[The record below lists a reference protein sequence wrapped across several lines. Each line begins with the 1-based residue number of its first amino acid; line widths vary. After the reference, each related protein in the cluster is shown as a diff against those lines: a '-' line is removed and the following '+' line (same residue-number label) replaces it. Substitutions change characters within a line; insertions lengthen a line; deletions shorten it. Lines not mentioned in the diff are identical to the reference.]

1 MIILR
6 NKYNYIP
13 VVVQQQSTETG
24 NLDAYKAGKIRP
36 TMAGLSDSKYTAKDC
51 TVMLGIT
58 NPYSFEIP
66 EYLGYNIQKLKGNA
80 RFLEVVLNRNGQSN
94 GICPLYFDGAVNFYK
109 ELPLPNDVI
118 NMNKV
123 YNSLSE
129 LKKNTID
136 KVFFLFNRNKS
147 EKDIDK
153 KKRVFNFANFL
164 KNGKLYNYF
173 RSKWN
178 W

>member
-1 MIILR
+1 M
-6 NKYNYIP
+6 
-13 VVVQQQSTETG
+13 ETT
-24 NLDAYKAGKIRP
+24 NLDAFKSNKIRP
-36 TMAGLSDSKYTAKDC
+36 TKDGLKDSKRPGEDC
-51 TVMLGIT
+51 TVLIGIT
-58 NPYSFEIP
+58 NPYSFGLP
-66 EYLGYNIQKLKGNA
+66 EYLGYNIQKLKGSFRVLEIVLA
-80 RFLEVVLNRNGQSN
+80 RKGRANGL
-94 GICPLYFDGAVNFYK
+94 CPLYFNGAINLYR
-109 ELPLPNDVI
+109 ELPLPTDTI

-136 KVFFLFNRNKS
+136 KVFFLFNKNKS
-147 EKDIDK
+147 KKDIDK

>member
-1 MIILR
+1 MF
-6 NKYNYIP
+6 
-13 VVVQQQSTETG
+13 
-24 NLDAYKAGKIRP
+24 
-36 TMAGLSDSKYTAKDC
+36 
-51 TVMLGIT
+51 LG
-58 NPYSFEIP
+58 
-66 EYLGYNIQKLKGNA
+66 
-80 RFLEVVLNRNGQSN
+80 EV
-94 GICPLYFDGAVNFYK
+94 CHFK

>member
-1 MIILR
+1 
-6 NKYNYIP
+6 
-13 VVVQQQSTETG
+13 
-24 NLDAYKAGKIRP
+24 
-36 TMAGLSDSKYTAKDC
+36 
-51 TVMLGIT
+51 MLGLF
-58 NPYSFEIP
+58 NPYSYDLDQ
-66 EYLGYNIQKLKGNA
+66 YLGYDIKQLKGNA
-80 RFLEVVLNRNGQSN
+80 RFLEVVVNRHGVSN
-94 GICPLYFDGAVNFYK
+94 GICPLMFLGEVCYFK

-118 NMNKV
+118 NMNRV

-136 KVFFLFNRNKS
+136 KVFFLFNRNKL